1 MQKKQFV
8 IILLFVCC
16 SFVVF
21 GQAKPRMGI
30 LPFTGG
36 TGKDSENITTLIS
49 FQSDILRAFT
59 LVPSTNAV
67 QALVLEPKFQF
78 SGCTD
83 SDTIAQIGRLLDA
96 DFVVS
101 GYLRQISGDRKLI
114 VYNVVNTSAYELLGG
129 GSVEYGNA
137 EDIPGLLAEIGRNI
151 VTATKRDTSRLPKLA
166 VRPVRLTSQEGS
178 MAEAEMLSQILIIEL
193 TNSGKY
199 AVLPRL
205 TNMRVAMIDI
215 DNRMGGYSAAEKT
228 MAIGRAMNADN
239 ILNSEL
245 RKQDVTNTFSAF
257 IIDSENGNV
266 SFEIQQSYRIID
278 EGVRLMPST
287 LESATVTQLSTRPV
301 APPPPGAPPPPQQ
314 TPPTTPPPVPPSQQ
328 APSPQQTP
336 PPDGAVPMAQEPV
349 PSAEPEV
356 DEFPVIAD
364 NSAKLWTIGVSAGS
378 SFGLPLLVGTV
389 HGTIAPFKYMFI
401 EIGCDG
407 GGLKAQIEDLAMVED
422 DYWSLTPF
430 GHLAFFL
437 PFNKGGWYIGA
448 GGGYMIENINVQ
460 EPAEAYEPMALYP
473 ILSFTTGI
481 NLLDMIDI
489 SYTFRLGTYDGF
501 RMMSQKLSLGYVY
514 RFK

>member
-1 MQKKQFV
+1 MRKKQFV
-8 IILLFVCC
+8 IMLLFVCC
-16 SFVVF
+16 NFVVF

-59 LVPSTNAV
+59 LVPPTNAV

-114 VYNVVNTSAYELLGG
+114 VYNLVNTSAYELLGG
-129 GSVEYGNA
+129 GSVQYGNV
-137 EDIPGLLAEIGRNI
+137 EEIPALLPEIGRNI
-151 VTATKRDTSRLPKLA
+151 VNAARRDTSRLPKLA
-166 VRPVRLTSQEGS
+166 VVPVKLTSQQGS
-178 MAEAEMLSQILIIEL
+178 IAEAEMLSQIFTIEL
-193 TNSGKY
+193 ANSGKY

-205 TNMRVAMIDI
+205 TNMRLAMIDI
-215 DNRMGGYSAAEKT
+215 DNRMGGYDEAGKAR
-228 MAIGRAMNADN
+228 AIGRAMNIDN

-257 IIDSENGNV
+257 IFDTENGNIA
-266 SFEIQQSYRIID
+266 FENHQSYKTID
-278 EGVRLMPST
+278 EGVRLMPSSH
-287 LESATVTQLSTRPV
+287 EPV
-301 APPPPGAPPPPQQ
+301 AVIPELHQERPPPA
-314 TPPTTPPPVPPSQQ
+314 
-328 APSPQQTP
+328 ASPQQPPSSATSPVTP
-336 PPDGAVPMAQEPV
+336 SPIEAVPKLQETAKQL
-349 PSAEPEV
+349 SSEPEV
-356 DEFPVIAD
+356 AESPGLTEK
-364 NSAKLWTIGVSAGS
+364 NAKFWALGVSVGT
-378 SFGLPLLVGTV
+378 SFSLPSFDRLWLVGII
-389 HGTIAPFKYMFI
+389 HGTIAPFKYCFI
-401 EIGCDG
+401 ELGGDFGCLSDFKIGDNSS
-407 GGLKAQIEDLAMVED
+407 II
-422 DYWSLTPF
+422 PF

-448 GGGYMIENINVQ
+448 GAAYMMEKYNKK
-460 EPAEAYEPMALYP
+460 ALNYTT
-473 ILSFTTGI
+473 LDLTTGI

-489 SYTFRLGTYDGF
+489 SCTFRLNTEFDFKY
-501 RMMSQKLSLGYVY
+501 MSSKASVGYVY